1 MTIETKGG
9 RAHVEA
15 RRFFAFRGMASFQ
28 NVERE
33 RDASF
38 AAMARCRRGGAP
50 LFHD

>member
-1 MTIETKGG
+1 
-9 RAHVEA
+9 
-15 RRFFAFRGMASFQ
+15 MASFK

-38 AAMARCRRGGAP
+38 AAMARYRRGRAP